1 MTTLH
6 GYILRELLKTF
17 GLTLLALTAVFTM
30 GGGMYNVVKF
40 EGVTAADLLF
50 ALPLLVPVVVT
61 ITMPVAALFAA
72 TMVYGR
78 LAADNE
84 FLACR
89 AAGINVHRLFLSAVL
104 LSIFVAAWSLIFGN
118 FVIPHMMKQI
128 DRLARNNVADVA
140 FQQLVNKG
148 HVRWGL
154 QYIMTAEKVQV
165 PAESAVREKGL
176 PVEGQDYLLVTGPTF
191 LRLDKSGGIEQFS
204 TAAMALVQ
212 FDTTKSPVQAT
223 AFLSDAHDYNVG
235 KHTIAIAAQQLGPV
249 DLPLPIPERLSWADL
264 TTLLR
269 YRDEPW
275 DGPRIREH
283 VQEFRANVARAL
295 YYAGVAQTL
304 TAGKPVVIDHSD
316 GRRYEIRAASHVLD
330 PRRVRLADVQVT
342 DSRSDDTKLVRYEAG
357 KGDITANPLPDGR
370 LLIDVRLDG
379 SPDNPVLEY
388 RGRAGQS
395 RKPLE
400 KPSLSLEPIEVDA
413 PPQMHALTPRR
424 IAGSTEPLDFF
435 SLTTSA
441 GDAGKVAR
449 PDSPGQSNPSISP
462 QLSAERD
469 QLSDARASLQKESQD
484 VRRKVI
490 GTLNFR
496 LAFGSSALVTILM
509 GAALGA
515 IFRGAKALA
524 AFGLAC
530 VPFASVLIIM
540 VMGRQL
546 TETRAT
552 HIAGPYVIWGGL
564 ALGALVDMLMLRIGV
579 RR

>member
-40 EGVTAADLLF
+40 EGVSAADLLF

-89 AAGINVHRLFLSAVL
+89 AAGINVHRLFLSAAL

-118 FVIPHMMKQI
+118 FVIPGMMKQI

-148 HVRWGL
+148 HVRWGQ

-165 PAESAVREKGL
+165 PAERAVREKEL
-176 PVEGQDYLLVTGPTF
+176 PVEGQDYLLVTAPTF

-235 KHTIAIAAQQLGPV
+235 KHTIAIAAQQIGPI

-264 TTLLR
+264 HTLLR

-275 DGPRIREH
+275 DGPRVREH
-283 VQEFRANVARAL
+283 VQDFRANVARTLFHASIS
-295 YYAGVAQTL
+295 QTL
-304 TAGKPVVIDHSD
+304 VKGEPFIIEHAD
-316 GRRYEIRAASHVLD
+316 GRRYEIRAESHVLD
-330 PRRVRLADVQVT
+330 ARRVRLVGMQVL
-342 DSRSDDTKLVRYEAG
+342 DARPEDTRLVRYEAG
-357 KGDITANPLPDGR
+357 KGDITANSLPSGR
-370 LLIDVRLDG
+370 LLVDIRLDG
-379 SPDNPVLEY
+379 SPERPVLEY
-388 RGRAGQS
+388 RGRAGQA

-400 KPSLSLEPIEVDA
+400 KPSLNLEPIEVDA
-413 PPQMHALTPRR
+413 PRQLESLTPRA
-424 IAGSTEPLDFF
+424 IAGSNEPLDLF
-435 SLTTSA
+435 
-441 GDAGKVAR
+441 VAPVSGR
-449 PDSPGQSNPSISP
+449 AADRRESSGASSPPLSP

-469 QLSDARASLQKESQD
+469 QLADARASLQKESQD

-496 LAFGSSALVTILM
+496 IAFGSSALVTILM

-530 VPFASVLIIM
+530 LPFASVLIIM

-552 HIAGPYVIWGGL
+552 HIVGPYVIWGGL
-564 ALGALVDMLMLRIGV
+564 AVGAIVDLLMLRIGV